1 MLWYTAK
8 KINAAFGR
16 LRERRE
22 AVGDTGGTQISPE
35 EEAKQLERD
44 IASAEATGDLLTI
57 VSLLAKTAQLTVED
71 YVKKTIGNVM
81 FLYYAHLDTY
91 HVAPRDLDDLVD
103 GMLFMQAKQY
113 IRKRALEEARENM
126 QKR

>member
-22 AVGDTGGTQISPE
+22 SVGDTGGTHISPE

-91 HVAPRDLDDLVD
+91 HVMPRDLDDLVD

>member
-1 MLWYTAK
+1 MLWYTTK

-16 LRERRE
+16 LKERRE
-22 AVGDTGGTQISPE
+22 SVGDTGGVQISPE

-91 HVAPRDLDDLVD
+91 HVMPRDLDDLVD